1 MAVTEDVLV
10 RFKAQDNTGSAINS
24 IQGKLKKLQTENKRL
39 DLDRTLNTKYAGVD
53 TSGLDRYSVTQN
65 KNYQKWLANEDKL
78 TSKMQKNSNTI
89 SNLKQKEANTIAKAK
104 QKEADAIAKAQQ
116 KEANALAQT
125 KNSMS
130 QSFSKLDGAFSM
142 IGGLIGYEI
151 GAGLIE
157 AGRQAINASQQFDY
171 FAGRLGKSAQD
182 TQQFKQ
188 GINDLQKEFKKVNMT
203 SVGSTAMEIAVKN
216 GLQGTNDELMGI
228 SRMTAVMSS
237 TFKKEGRTEED
248 AILAVNDALDGQ
260 FRRLQEIGIKQDDL
274 IKNGWSGDLNDK
286 MGLVDAL
293 NKTMKDMGMEQTAK
307 DITSL
312 DDAWSA
318 LTVAGSKLIET
329 VLIPMMPAIM
339 AVLTGLTNMVSGFTD
354 MPQWVKDFASYGVM
368 AGAGIL
374 AIAYGA
380 SKLSGPL
387 SALKGF
393 GGIFGKI
400 FSTGGAAGGAG
411 GEASGKG
418 IVAMLKGLKG
428 FGRSLLSLVPD
439 IVMAAAAVAVIIA
452 VVFALAAEVIVL
464 TKGIQMLIDA
474 MKFGDIDLTDDIEG
488 LKKLGQAMWE
498 IASIMGA
505 MVIAN
510 VANIATQVTGG
521 VLNLAVSLATIKNA
535 YQKVADAVKEISGM
549 GDIDQGGLDKLKKM
563 GEALKAL
570 GEAST
575 GLQDVNNGMNI
586 DTAIN
591 DFVAWLTGGETDIG
605 ANIDTLISK
614 INEIAP
620 KLDALKNLPDIDQAG
635 VDKIRKIGDALNAI
649 GDAATSMK
657 GVQDGAIGSIM
668 DWFQGSLQDQ
678 IDKAIQVI
686 QDIAPKLQGLAG
698 IQIPDLTGVQRVAVG
713 LSYVKSAADQLVTF
727 SGFEIPEDVPDRVSR
742 AVDMIKQ
749 VANQLQGLGGT
760 NIGDVATI
768 LTQIQTAVQ
777 QIKDTLANANFNA
790 EGVNIG
796 NSLTTGVQSGLSG
809 LPGVVNDASN
819 NAVNTARGTL
829 TGGMQSAGSDAVNS
843 FRSGIQGMSDAMS
856 SEMNE
861 VQSAIQSGLDAAKQ
875 KASSGA
881 SEIVAA
887 FKSGAGIASPGYMY
901 WAMHGE
907 MGFIN
912 DILNSSAS
920 PLSQSAYNLANK
932 MTGAFNPNLSTDGFN
947 NGLSAGAVTGAGGG
961 GNTYYI
967 GEGAFHV
974 VVKDMTQKEAQGV
987 IVEAL
992 ESL

>member
-1 MAVTEDVLV
+1 MAISEDVLI
-10 RFKAQDNTGSAINS
+10 RFKGQDDTKSAINS
-24 IQGKLKKLQTENKRL
+24 VKSNIKQIEAQGTKANTQISNVSKKQADSVSKATNSMKDTFSRL
-39 DLDRTLNTKYAGVD
+39 DGVFSMMGGMIGYD
-53 TSGLDRYSVTQN
+53 IASGLV
-65 KNYQKWLANEDKL
+65 
-78 TSKMQKNSNTI
+78 
-89 SNLKQKEANTIAKAK
+89 
-104 QKEADAIAKAQQ
+104 
-116 KEANALAQT
+116 
-125 KNSMS
+125 
-130 QSFSKLDGAFSM
+130 
-142 IGGLIGYEI
+142 
-151 GAGLIE
+151 E

-260 FRRLQEIGIKQDDL
+260 FRRLQEIGIKQEDL
-274 IKNGWSGDLNDK
+274 TKNGWSGDLNDK
-286 MGLVDAL
+286 MGLVNAL
-293 NKTMKDMGMEQTAK
+293 NKTMKEMGYEETAK

-339 AVLTGLTNMVSGFTD
+339 AVLNGLTNMVSGFND
-354 MPQWVKDFASYGVM
+354 MPQWFKDLASYGVM
-368 AGAGIL
+368 GAAGIL
-374 AIAYGA
+374 GIAYAA
-380 SKLSGPL
+380 SKLSGVL
-387 SALKGF
+387 GSLKGF

-411 GEASGKG
+411 GSEASGKG

-428 FGRSLLSLVPD
+428 FGRALLGLVPD
-439 IVMAAAAVAVIIA
+439 IIMASAAVAVIIA

-498 IASIMGA
+498 IASILGA
-505 MVIAN
+505 MA
-510 VANIATQVTGG
+510 VANIANIVTQVTGG
-521 VLNLAVSLATIKNA
+521 VLNLAVGLKTIKDA
-535 YQKVADAVKEISGM
+535 YKKVADAVNEIKDM
-549 GDIDQGGLDKLKKM
+549 GDIDQGGLDKLRKLGDAMKSIGDVASGLQQVNGSM
-563 GEALKAL
+563 NVGEAI
-570 GEAST
+570 
-575 GLQDVNNGMNI
+575 NG
-586 DTAIN
+586 
-591 DFVAWLTGGETDIG
+591 FVAWLTGGETDIG
-605 ANIDTLISK
+605 ANIDNLMTK
-614 INEIAP
+614 VNEIAP
-620 KLDALKNLPDIDQAG
+620 KLDELKNLPDIDQAG
-635 VDKIRKIGDALNAI
+635 VDKIKKFGEVMKSIGE
-649 GDAATSMK
+649 AASSMQGMQG
-657 GVQDGAIGSIM
+657 GVVGSFM
-668 DWFQGSLQDQ
+668 DWWQGDIVSQV
-678 IDKAIQVI
+678 DKAIQAI
-686 QDIAPKLQGLAG
+686 QQIAPKLQGLEG
-698 IQIPDLTGVQRVAVG
+698 IQIPDLSGVQRVGVG
-713 LSYVKSAADQLVTF
+713 LSYLKGASDQLVQF
-727 SGFEIPEDVPDRVSR
+727 SGFVVPPDVATNVGN
-742 AVDMIKQ
+742 AVTAIKN
-749 VANQLQGLGGT
+749 VATQLQGLGGT
-760 NIGDVATI
+760 NVGDVATI

-777 QIKDTLANANFNA
+777 QIKDTLAAANFNA

-829 TGGMQSAGSDAVNS
+829 TSGMQSAGSESVNS
-843 FRSGIQGMSDAMS
+843 FRSGIQGMSDAMN
-856 SEMNE
+856 SEMGE
-861 VQSAIQSGLDAAKQ
+861 VQSAIDSGLSAAQGKI
-875 KASSGA
+875 KDGA
-881 SEIVAA
+881 AAIVSA
-887 FKSGAGIASPGYMY
+887 FKSGLNQGSPGDIYR
-901 WAMHGE
+901 AMVAE
-907 MGFIN
+907 MGWTN
-912 DILNSSAS
+912 DAIVKNQGMLTGSI
-920 PLSQSAYNLANK
+920 YNLANSL
-932 MTGAFNPNLSTDGFN
+932 TDAFNPNLSTGGFN
-947 NGLSAGAVTGAGGG
+947 SNLNTNAVTGAGGG

>member
-1 MAVTEDVLV
+1 MAISEDVLI
-10 RFKAQDNTGSAINS
+10 RFKGQDDTKSAINS
-24 IQGKLKKLQTENKRL
+24 VKSNIKQIEAQGTKANAQISNVSKKQAETVSKATNSMKNTFSRL
-39 DLDRTLNTKYAGVD
+39 DGV
-53 TSGLDRYSVTQN
+53 
-65 KNYQKWLANEDKL
+65 
-78 TSKMQKNSNTI
+78 
-89 SNLKQKEANTIAKAK
+89 
-104 QKEADAIAKAQQ
+104 
-116 KEANALAQT
+116 
-125 KNSMS
+125 
-130 QSFSKLDGAFSM
+130 FSM
-142 IGGLIGYEI
+142 MGGMIGYDI
-151 GAGLIE
+151 ANGLVE

-216 GLQGTNDELMGI
+216 GLQGTNDELLGI

-260 FRRLQEIGIKQDDL
+260 FRRLQEIGIKQEDL
-274 IKNGWSGDLNDK
+274 KKNGWNGDLNDK
-286 MGLVDAL
+286 MGLVNAL
-293 NKTMKDMGMEQTAK
+293 NKTMKDMGLEQTAK

-339 AVLTGLTNMVSGFTD
+339 GVLNGLTNMVSGFND
-354 MPQWVKDFASYGVM
+354 MPQWFKDLASYGVM

-374 AIAYGA
+374 TVAYAA
-380 SKLSGPL
+380 SKLSGVL
-387 SALKGF
+387 GGLKSF

-428 FGRSLLSLVPD
+428 FGRNLLALVPD
-439 IVMAAAAVAVIIA
+439 IIMAAGAVAVIIA

-464 TKGIQMLIDA
+464 TKGIQMLVDA
-474 MKFGDIDLTDDIEG
+474 MKFGDIDLSDDIEG

-505 MVIAN
+505 MAIAN

-521 VLNLAVSLATIKNA
+521 VLNLAVSLTTIKDA
-535 YQKVADAVKEISGM
+535 YQKVVNAVKEISSM

-563 GEALKAL
+563 GEALKSL
-570 GEAST
+570 GEASA
-575 GLQDVNNGMNI
+575 GLQQINGDMNI
-586 DTAIN
+586 GQAIN
-591 DFVAWLTGGETDIG
+591 GFVAMLTGGEADIG
-605 ANIDTLISK
+605 ANIDTLINK

-620 KLDALKNLPDIDQAG
+620 KLNSLASLPDIDQAG
-635 VDKIRKIGDALNAI
+635 VDKIKRFGEVMQSIGQ
-649 GDAATSMK
+649 AATSMQGIQG
-657 GVQDGAIGSIM
+657 GVVGSFM
-668 DWFQGSLQDQ
+668 DWWQGDIVAQV
-678 IDKAIQVI
+678 DKAIQAI
-686 QDIAPKLQGLAG
+686 QQIAPKLQGLAG
-698 IQIPDLTGVQRVAVG
+698 IQIPDLSGVQRVGVG
-713 LSYVKSAADQLVTF
+713 LSYLKGATNQLMQFT
-727 SGFEIPEDVPDRVSR
+727 GFIVPPDVATNVGN
-742 AVDMIKQ
+742 AVNAIKQ
-749 VANQLQGLGGT
+749 VATQLQGLQGT
-760 NIGDVATI
+760 NVGDVATI
-768 LTQIQTAVQ
+768 LTSIQTAID
-777 QIKDTLANANFNA
+777 QIKATLASANFNA

-796 NSLTTGVQSGLSG
+796 NSLTTGIQSGLSG

-829 TGGMQSAGSDAVNS
+829 TSGMQSAGSESVNS

-856 SEMNE
+856 SEMSE
-861 VQSAIQSGLDAAKQ
+861 VQSAISSGLSAAQ
-875 KASSGA
+875 SAAQQGA
-881 SEIVAA
+881 AAIVSA
-887 FKSGAGIASPGYMY
+887 FKSGLNQGSPGDIYR
-901 WAMHGE
+901 AMVAE
-907 MGFIN
+907 MGWTN
-912 DILNSSAS
+912 DAIVKNQGMLTNSIYS
-920 PLSQSAYNLANK
+920 LANGL
-932 MTGAFNPNLSTDGFN
+932 TNAFNPNLSTGGFN
-947 NGLSAGAVTGAGGG
+947 SNLNAGAVTGAGGG

>member
-1 MAVTEDVLV
+1 MAISEDVLI
-10 RFKAQDNTGSAINS
+10 RFKGQDDTKSAINS
-24 IQGKLKKLQTENKRL
+24 VKSNIKQIEAQGTKANTQISNVSKKQAESVSKATNSMKNTFSRL
-39 DLDRTLNTKYAGVD
+39 DGV
-53 TSGLDRYSVTQN
+53 
-65 KNYQKWLANEDKL
+65 
-78 TSKMQKNSNTI
+78 
-89 SNLKQKEANTIAKAK
+89 
-104 QKEADAIAKAQQ
+104 
-116 KEANALAQT
+116 
-125 KNSMS
+125 
-130 QSFSKLDGAFSM
+130 FSM
-142 IGGLIGYEI
+142 MGGMVGYDI
-151 GAGLIE
+151 ANGLVE

-216 GLQGTNDELMGI
+216 GLQGTNDELLGI

-260 FRRLQEIGIKQDDL
+260 FRRLQEIGIKQEDL
-274 IKNGWSGDLNDK
+274 KKNGWNGDLNDK
-286 MGLVDAL
+286 MGLVNAL
-293 NKTMKDMGMEQTAK
+293 NKTMKDMGLEQTAK

-339 AVLTGLTNMVSGFTD
+339 GVLNGLTNVVSGFND
-354 MPQWVKDFASYGVM
+354 MPQWFKDLASYGVM

-374 AIAYGA
+374 TVAYAA
-380 SKLSGPL
+380 SKLSGVL
-387 SALKGF
+387 GSLKGF
-393 GGIFGKI
+393 SGIFGKI
-400 FSTGGAAGGAG
+400 FSTGGAAGGAAG

-428 FGRSLLSLVPD
+428 FGRALIGLVPD
-439 IVMAAAAVAVIIA
+439 ILMASAAVAVIIA

-474 MKFGDIDLTDDIEG
+474 MKFGDIDLSDDIEG
-488 LKKLGQAMWE
+488 LKKLSQAMWE

-505 MVIAN
+505 MAIAN
-510 VANIATQVTGG
+510 VANLATQVTGG
-521 VLNLAVSLATIKNA
+521 VLNLAVSLTTIKDA
-535 YQKVADAVKEISGM
+535 YQKVVNAVKEISSM

-563 GEALKAL
+563 GEALKSL
-570 GEAST
+570 GEASM
-575 GLQDVNNGMNI
+575 GLQQVNGGMNI
-586 DTAIN
+586 GQALN
-591 DFVAWLTGGETDIG
+591 SFVAWLTGGEADIG
-605 ANIDTLISK
+605 ANIDTLINK

-620 KLDALKNLPDIDQAG
+620 KLNSLSSLPDIDQAG
-635 VDKIRKIGDALNAI
+635 VDKIRKFGEVMQSIGE
-649 GDAATSMK
+649 AATSMQ
-657 GVQDGAIGSIM
+657 GIQGGAIGSIM

-698 IQIPDLTGVQRVAVG
+698 IQIPDLSGVQRVGVG
-713 LSYVKSAADQLVTF
+713 LNYLKGATDQLMTFTGFVVPPDVATNVGNAVT
-727 SGFEIPEDVPDRVSR
+727 
-742 AVDMIKQ
+742 AIKN
-749 VANQLQGLGGT
+749 VATQLQGLQGT
-760 NIGDVATI
+760 NVGDVATI
-768 LTQIQTAVQ
+768 LTSIQTAIE
-777 QIKDTLANANFNA
+777 QIKATLASANFNA

-829 TGGMQSAGSDAVNS
+829 TSGMQSAGSESVNS

-856 SEMNE
+856 SEMSE
-861 VQSAIQSGLDAAKQ
+861 VQSAISSGLSAAQGAAKQ
-875 KASSGA
+875 GA
-881 SEIVAA
+881 AAIVSA
-887 FKSGAGIASPGYMY
+887 FKSGLNQGSPGDIYR
-901 WAMHGE
+901 AMVAE
-907 MGFIN
+907 MFWTN
-912 DILNSSAS
+912 DAIVKNQGMLTDSIYSLAS
-920 PLSQSAYNLANK
+920 GLTS
-932 MTGAFNPNLSTDGFN
+932 AFNPNLSTGGFN
-947 NGLSAGAVTGAGGG
+947 SSLSAGAVTGASGG

-974 VVKDMTQKEAQGV
+974 VVKDMTQKQAQGV

>member
-1 MAVTEDVLV
+1 MAISEDVLI
-10 RFKAQDNTGSAINS
+10 RFRGQDDTSSAINS
-24 IQGKLKKLQTENKRL
+24 VQSKIKQLQAQNAKLSSMSNGGNNLASAV
-39 DLDRTLNTKYAGVD
+39 NTK
-53 TSGLDRYSVTQN
+53 GLDRYTIAQN
-65 KNYQKWLANEDKL
+65 QAYQKWLANENNL
-78 TSKMQKNSNTI
+78 TAKMRKNSNEI
-89 SNLKQKEANTIAKAK
+89 SNLKKR
-104 QKEADAIAKAQQ
+104 EADTVSKA
-116 KEANALAQT
+116 NNT
-125 KNSMS
+125 MS
-130 QSFSKLDGAFSM
+130 QSFSRLDGAFSM
-142 IGGLIGYEI
+142 MGGLIGYEL

-203 SVGSTAMEIAVKN
+203 SVGATAMEIAVKN
-216 GLQGTNDELMGI
+216 GLQGTNDELLGI

-260 FRRLQEIGIKQDDL
+260 FRRLQEIGIKQEDL
-274 IKNGWSGDLNDK
+274 KKNGWNGDLNDK
-286 MGLVDAL
+286 MGLVNAL
-293 NKTMKDMGMEQTAK
+293 NKTMSEMGLDQTAK

-339 AVLTGLTNMVSGFTD
+339 AVLNGLTNVVSGFND
-354 MPQWVKDFASYGVM
+354 MPQWFKDLAAYGVM
-368 AGAGIL
+368 GAAGIL
-374 AIAYGA
+374 SIAYAA
-380 SKLSGPL
+380 SKLSGVL
-387 SALKGF
+387 GGLKGF

-400 FSTGGAAGGAG
+400 FSTGGAAGGGAG

-428 FGRSLLSLVPD
+428 FGRALLGLVPD
-439 IVMAAAAVAVIIA
+439 ILMAAGAVAVIIA
-452 VVFALAAEVIVL
+452 VVFALAAEVVVL

-474 MKFGDIDLTDDIEG
+474 MKFGDIDLSDDIEG

-505 MVIAN
+505 MAIAN

-521 VLNLAVSLATIKNA
+521 VLNLAVSLTTIKDA
-535 YQKVADAVKEISGM
+535 YQKVVNAVKEISSM

-563 GEALKAL
+563 GEALKSL

-575 GLQDVNNGMNI
+575 GLQQVNGGMNI
-586 DTAIN
+586 GQALN
-591 DFVAWLTGGETDIG
+591 SFVAMLTGGEADIG
-605 ANIDTLISK
+605 ANIDTLINK

-620 KLDALKNLPDIDQAG
+620 KLDALKNLPDIDSAG
-635 VDKIRKIGDALNAI
+635 VDKIRKFGEVMQSIGQT
-649 GDAATSMK
+649 ATSMQGIQG
-657 GVQDGAIGSIM
+657 GVVGSFM
-668 DWFQGSLQDQ
+668 DWWQGDIVAQV
-678 IDKAIQVI
+678 DKAIQAI
-686 QDIAPKLQGLAG
+686 QQIAPKLQGLAG
-698 IQIPDLTGVQRVAVG
+698 IQIPDLSGVQRVGVG
-713 LSYVKSAADQLVTF
+713 LSYLKGATNQLMQFTGFVVPPDVATNVGNAVT
-727 SGFEIPEDVPDRVSR
+727 
-742 AVDMIKQ
+742 AIKQ
-749 VANQLQGLGGT
+749 VATQLQGLQGT
-760 NIGDVATI
+760 NVGDVATI
-768 LTQIQTAVQ
+768 LTSIQTAIE
-777 QIKDTLANANFNA
+777 QIKATLASANFNA

-796 NSLTTGVQSGLSG
+796 NSLTTGIQSGLSG

-829 TGGMQSAGSDAVNS
+829 TSGMQSAGSESVNS

-856 SEMNE
+856 SEMSE
-861 VQSAIQSGLDAAKQ
+861 VQSAINSGLSAAQ
-875 KASSGA
+875 GA
-881 SEIVAA
+881 AQQGAAAIVSA
-887 FKSGAGIASPGYMY
+887 FKSGLNQGSPGDIYR
-901 WAMHGE
+901 AMVAE
-907 MGFIN
+907 MGWTN
-912 DILNSSAS
+912 DGIVKNQGMLTNSI
-920 PLSQSAYNLANK
+920 YRLANAL
-932 MTGAFNPNLSTDGFN
+932 TNAFNPSLSTGEFN
-947 NGLSAGAVTGAGGG
+947 SSLSAGAVTGASGG

>member
-10 RFKAQDNTGSAINS
+10 RFKAQDNTSSAINS
-24 IQGKLKKLQTENKRL
+24 IQGKIKKLQTENENL
-39 DLDRTLNTKYAGVD
+39 DLRRKWNAKGAGVD
-53 TSGLDRYSVTQN
+53 TSGLDRYSVTQD

-78 TSKMQKNSNTI
+78 TSKMQKNSNRI
-89 SNLKQKEANTIAKAK
+89 SNLKQKEADTIAKAK

-116 KEANALAQT
+116 KEANALA
-125 KNSMS
+125 N
-130 QSFSKLDGAFSM
+130 KLDGAFSM
-142 IGGLIGYEI
+142 IGGLVGYEI

-216 GLQGTNDELMGI
+216 GLQGTNEELLGI

-293 NKTMKDMGMEQTAK
+293 NKTMKDMGYEQTAK

-374 AIAYGA
+374 AIAYAA

-400 FSTGGAAGGAG
+400 FSTGGAAGGGAG

-498 IASIMGA
+498 IASILGA
-505 MVIAN
+505 MA
-510 VANIATQVTGG
+510 VANIANIVTQVTGG
-521 VLNLAVSLATIKNA
+521 VLNLAVGLSTIKDA
-535 YQKVADAVKEISGM
+535 YKKVADAVNEIKDM
-549 GDIDQGGLDKLKKM
+549 GDIDQGGLDKLRKLGDAMKSIGDVASGLQEVNGSM
-563 GEALKAL
+563 NVGEAI
-570 GEAST
+570 
-575 GLQDVNNGMNI
+575 NG
-586 DTAIN
+586 
-591 DFVAWLTGGETDIG
+591 FVAWLTGGETDIG
-605 ANIDTLISK
+605 TNIDNLMTK
-614 INEIAP
+614 VNEIAP
-620 KLDALKNLPDIDQAG
+620 KLDELKNLPDIDQAG
-635 VDKIRKIGDALNAI
+635 VDKIKKFGEVMKSIGE
-649 GDAATSMK
+649 AATSMQGMQG
-657 GVQDGAIGSIM
+657 GVVGSFMDWWQGSIVE
-668 DWFQGSLQDQ
+668 QV
-678 IDKAIQVI
+678 DKAVQAIQ
-686 QDIAPKLQGLAG
+686 QIAPKLQGLAG
-698 IQIPDLTGVQRVAVG
+698 IQIPDLSGVQRVGVG
-713 LSYVKSAADQLVTF
+713 LSYLKGASDQLVTF
-727 SGFEIPEDVPDRVSR
+727 SGFVVPPDVATNVGN
-742 AVDMIKQ
+742 AVTAIKN
-749 VANQLQGLGGT
+749 VATQLQGLQGT
-760 NIGDVATI
+760 NVGDVATI

-932 MTGAFNPNLSTDGFN
+932 LTGAFNPNLSTDGFN

>member
-1 MAVTEDVLV
+1 MVVSEEVLI
-10 RFKAQDNTGSAINS
+10 RFRGQDDTGSAINS
-24 IQGKLKKLQTENKRL
+24 VQSKIKQLQAQNAKLSSMSNGGNNLASAV
-39 DLDRTLNTKYAGVD
+39 NTK
-53 TSGLDRYSVTQN
+53 GLDRYTIAQN
-65 KNYQKWLANEDKL
+65 QAYQKWLANENNL
-78 TSKMQKNSNTI
+78 TAKMRKNSDEI
-89 SNLKQKEANTIAKAK
+89 ASLKKR
-104 QKEADAIAKAQQ
+104 EADTVSKA
-116 KEANALAQT
+116 NNT
-125 KNSMS
+125 MT

-142 IGGLIGYEI
+142 MGGLIGYEI
-151 GAGLIE
+151 GAGLVE

-171 FAGRLGKSAQD
+171 FASRLGKSAQD
-182 TQQFKQ
+182 TQQFKN

-203 SVGSTAMEIAVKN
+203 SVGATAMEIAVKN
-216 GLQGTNDELMGI
+216 GLQGTNEELMGI

-260 FRRLQEIGIKQDDL
+260 FRRLQEIGIKQEDL
-274 IKNGWSGDLNDK
+274 QKNGWNGDLNDK
-286 MGLVDAL
+286 MSLVNAL
-293 NKTMKDMGMEQTAK
+293 NKTMQQMGYEETAK
-307 DITSL
+307 DITNL

-318 LTVAGSKLIET
+318 LTVAGSKLIES

-339 AVLTGLTNMVSGFTD
+339 SVLNGLTNMVSGFND
-354 MPQWVKDFASYGVM
+354 MPDWFKNLASYGVM

-374 AIAYGA
+374 TVAYAA
-380 SKLSGPL
+380 SKLSGVL
-387 SALKGF
+387 GGLKGF
-393 GGIFGKI
+393 SGIFGKI
-400 FSTGGAAGGAG
+400 FSTGGVAGGAG

-428 FGRSLLSLVPD
+428 FGRALIGLVPD
-439 IVMAAAAVAVIIA
+439 IIMASAAVAVIIA

-474 MKFGDIDLTDDIEG
+474 MKFGDIDLSDDIEG

-505 MVIAN
+505 MAIAN

-521 VLNLAVSLATIKNA
+521 VLNLAVSLTTIKDA
-535 YQKVADAVKEISGM
+535 YQKVVNAVKEISNM

-563 GEALKAL
+563 GEALKSL
-570 GEAST
+570 GEASA
-575 GLQDVNNGMNI
+575 GLQQINGDMNVGS
-586 DTAIN
+586 AIN
-591 DFVAWLTGGETDIG
+591 NFVAILTGGEADIG
-605 ANIDTLISK
+605 ANIDTLITK

-635 VDKIRKIGDALNAI
+635 VDKIKKFGEVMKSIGE
-649 GDAATSMK
+649 AASSMQGMQG
-657 GVQDGAIGSIM
+657 GVVGSFMDWWQGSIVE
-668 DWFQGSLQDQ
+668 QV
-678 IDKAIQVI
+678 DKAVQAIQ
-686 QDIAPKLQGLAG
+686 QIAPKLQGLAG
-698 IQIPDLTGVQRVAVG
+698 IQIPDLSGVQRVGVG
-713 LSYVKSAADQLVTF
+713 LSYLKGATDQLMTFTGFVVPPDVATNVGNAVTA
-727 SGFEIPEDVPDRVSR
+727 IRN
-742 AVDMIKQ
+742 
-749 VANQLQGLGGT
+749 VATQLQGLQGT
-760 NIGDVATI
+760 NVGDVATI
-768 LTQIQTAVQ
+768 LTSIQTAIE
-777 QIKDTLANANFNA
+777 QIKATLASANFNA

-829 TGGMQSAGSDAVNS
+829 TSGMQSAGSESVNS

-861 VQSAIQSGLDAAKQ
+861 VQSAISSGLSAAQ
-875 KASSGA
+875 GA
-881 SEIVAA
+881 AQQGAAAIVSA
-887 FKSGAGIASPGYMY
+887 FKSGLNQGSPGDIYR
-901 WAMHGE
+901 AMVAE
-907 MGFIN
+907 MGWTN
-912 DILNSSAS
+912 DAIIGGQGMLTNSIYS
-920 PLSQSAYNLANK
+920 LANGL
-932 MTGAFNPNLSTDGFN
+932 TNAFNPNLSTNGFN
-947 NGLSAGAVTGAGGG
+947 SSLSAGAVTGASGG

>member
-1 MAVTEDVLV
+1 MAISEEVLIK
-10 RFKAQDNTGSAINS
+10 FKGQDDTKSAINS
-24 IQGKLKKLQTENKRL
+24 VKSNIKQIEAQGTKANTKISNVSKKQAETVSKATNSMKNTFSRL
-39 DLDRTLNTKYAGVD
+39 DGV
-53 TSGLDRYSVTQN
+53 
-65 KNYQKWLANEDKL
+65 
-78 TSKMQKNSNTI
+78 
-89 SNLKQKEANTIAKAK
+89 
-104 QKEADAIAKAQQ
+104 
-116 KEANALAQT
+116 
-125 KNSMS
+125 
-130 QSFSKLDGAFSM
+130 FSM
-142 IGGLIGYEI
+142 MGGMVGYDI
-151 GAGLIE
+151 ANGLVE

-188 GINDLQKEFKKVNMT
+188 GVNDLQKEFKKVNMT

-216 GLQGTNDELMGI
+216 GLQGTNDELLGI

-260 FRRLQEIGIKQDDL
+260 FRRLQEIGIKQEDL
-274 IKNGWSGDLNDK
+274 TKNGWNGDLNDK
-286 MGLVDAL
+286 MGLVNAL
-293 NKTMKDMGMEQTAK
+293 NKTMKDMGYEETAK

-339 AVLTGLTNMVSGFTD
+339 GVLNGLTNVVSGFND
-354 MPQWVKDFASYGVM
+354 MPQWFKDLASYGVM

-374 AIAYGA
+374 TVAYAA
-380 SKLSGPL
+380 SKLSGVL
-387 SALKGF
+387 GSLKGF
-393 GGIFGKI
+393 SGIFGKI
-400 FSTGGAAGGAG
+400 FSTGGATGGAAG

-428 FGRSLLSLVPD
+428 FGRALIGLVPD
-439 IVMAAAAVAVIIA
+439 ILMASAAVAVIIA

-474 MKFGDIDLTDDIEG
+474 MKFGDIDLSDDIEG

-505 MVIAN
+505 MTIAN

-521 VLNLAVSLATIKNA
+521 VLNLAVSLTTIKDA
-535 YQKVADAVKEISGM
+535 YQKVVNAVKEISGM

-563 GEALKAL
+563 GEALKSLA
-570 GEAST
+570 ESSAS
-575 GLQDVNNGMNI
+575 LQQINGDMNVSS
-586 DTAIN
+586 AIN
-591 DFVAWLTGGETDIG
+591 NFVAMLTGGEADIG
-605 ANIDTLISK
+605 ANIDTLINK

-620 KLDALKNLPDIDQAG
+620 KLDDLKNLPDIDSAG
-635 VDKIRKIGDALNAI
+635 VDKIRKFGEVMQSIGQT
-649 GDAATSMK
+649 ATSMQGIQG
-657 GVQDGAIGSIM
+657 GVVGSFM
-668 DWFQGSLQDQ
+668 DWWQGDIVAQV
-678 IDKAIQVI
+678 DKAIQAI
-686 QDIAPKLQGLAG
+686 QQIAPKLQGLAG
-698 IQIPDLTGVQRVAVG
+698 IQIPDLSGVQRVGVG
-713 LSYVKSAADQLVTF
+713 LNYLKGATDQLMTFTGFVVPPDVATNVGNAVT
-727 SGFEIPEDVPDRVSR
+727 
-742 AVDMIKQ
+742 AIKN
-749 VANQLQGLGGT
+749 VATQLQGLQGT
-760 NIGDVATI
+760 NVGDVATI
-768 LTQIQTAVQ
+768 LTSIQTAIE
-777 QIKDTLANANFNA
+777 QIKATLASANFNA

-819 NAVNTARGTL
+819 NAVNTAKGTL
-829 TGGMQSAGSDAVNS
+829 TSGMQSAGSESVNS

-856 SEMNE
+856 SEMSE
-861 VQSAIQSGLDAAKQ
+861 VQSAISSGLSAAQ
-875 KASSGA
+875 GA
-881 SEIVAA
+881 AQQGAAAIVSA
-887 FKSGAGIASPGYMY
+887 FKSGLNQGSPGDIYR
-901 WAMHGE
+901 AMVAE
-907 MGFIN
+907 MAWTN
-912 DILNSSAS
+912 DAIIGGQGMLTNSI
-920 PLSQSAYNLANK
+920 YNLANGL
-932 MTGAFNPNLSTDGFN
+932 TNAFNPNLSTGGFN
-947 NGLSAGAVTGAGGG
+947 SNLNQGVVTGAGGS

>member
-1 MAVTEDVLV
+1 MAISEDVLIK
-10 RFKAQDNTGSAINS
+10 FTGRDDTKSAINS
-24 IQGKLKKLQTENKRL
+24 VKSNIKQIEAQGTKANTQISNVSKKQAETVSKATNSMKDTFSRL
-39 DLDRTLNTKYAGVD
+39 DGV
-53 TSGLDRYSVTQN
+53 
-65 KNYQKWLANEDKL
+65 
-78 TSKMQKNSNTI
+78 
-89 SNLKQKEANTIAKAK
+89 
-104 QKEADAIAKAQQ
+104 
-116 KEANALAQT
+116 
-125 KNSMS
+125 
-130 QSFSKLDGAFSM
+130 FSM
-142 IGGLIGYEI
+142 MGGMIGYDI
-151 GAGLIE
+151 ANGLVE

-216 GLQGTNDELMGI
+216 GLQGTNDELLGI

-293 NKTMKDMGMEQTAK
+293 NKTMKDMGYEETAK

-354 MPQWVKDFASYGVM
+354 MPQWIKDLASYGVM

-374 AIAYGA
+374 AIAYAA

-400 FSTGGAAGGAG
+400 FSTDGAAGGAG

-428 FGRSLLSLVPD
+428 FGRALLGLVPD
-439 IVMAAAAVAVIIA
+439 IIMASAAVAVIIA

-498 IASIMGA
+498 IASILGA
-505 MVIAN
+505 MA
-510 VANIATQVTGG
+510 VANIANIVTQVTGG
-521 VLNLAVSLATIKNA
+521 VLNLAVGLSTIKDA
-535 YQKVADAVKEISGM
+535 YKKVADAVNELKNM
-549 GDIDQGGLDKLKKM
+549 GDIDQGGLDKLRKLGDAMKSIGDVASGLQQVNGSM
-563 GEALKAL
+563 NVGEAI
-570 GEAST
+570 
-575 GLQDVNNGMNI
+575 NG
-586 DTAIN
+586 
-591 DFVAWLTGGETDIG
+591 FVAWLTGGETDIG
-605 ANIDTLISK
+605 TNIDNLMTK

-620 KLDALKNLPDIDQAG
+620 KLDALKDLPDIDQAG
-635 VDKIRKIGDALNAI
+635 VDKIKKFGEVMKSIGE
-649 GDAATSMK
+649 AASSMQGMQG
-657 GVQDGAIGSIM
+657 GVVGSFM
-668 DWFQGSLQDQ
+668 DWWQGDIVAQV
-678 IDKAIQVI
+678 DKAIQAI
-686 QDIAPKLQGLAG
+686 QQIAPKLQGLEG
-698 IQIPDLTGVQRVAVG
+698 IQIPDLSGVQRVGVG
-713 LSYVKSAADQLVTF
+713 LSYLKGASDQLVTF
-727 SGFEIPEDVPDRVSR
+727 SGFVVPPDVATNVGN
-742 AVDMIKQ
+742 AVTAIKN
-749 VANQLQGLGGT
+749 VATQLQGLQGT
-760 NIGDVATI
+760 NVGDVATI
-768 LTQIQTAVQ
+768 LTQIQTAID
-777 QIKDTLANANFNA
+777 QIKTTLANANFNA

-829 TGGMQSAGSDAVNS
+829 TSGMQSAGSESVNS

-856 SEMNE
+856 SEMSE
-861 VQSAIQSGLDAAKQ
+861 VQSAISSGLSAAQ
-875 KASSGA
+875 GKAQEGA
-881 SEIVAA
+881 AAIVSA
-887 FKSGAGIASPGYMY
+887 FKSGLNQGSPGDIYR
-901 WAMHGE
+901 AMVAE
-907 MGFIN
+907 MGWTN
-912 DILNSSAS
+912 DAIVKNQGMLTNSIYS
-920 PLSQSAYNLANK
+920 LANGL
-932 MTGAFNPNLSTDGFN
+932 TNAFNPNLSTNGFN
-947 NGLSAGAVTGAGGG
+947 SNLNTNAVTGAGGG

-967 GEGAFHV
+967 GAGAFEIT
-974 VVKDMTQKEAQGV
+974 VKDMTKQECQGI

-992 ESL
+992 EDL

>member
-1 MAVTEDVLV
+1 MAITEEILL
-10 RFKAQDNTGSAINS
+10 RFRGQDDTGSAINS
-24 IQGKLKKLQTENKRL
+24 VQSKIKQLQAQNASLNKMSNGGNHLARE
-39 DLDRTLNTKYAGVD
+39 VD
-53 TSGLDRYSVTQN
+53 TRGLDRYTIAQN
-65 KNYQKWLANEDKL
+65 QAYQKWLANENNL
-78 TSKMQKNSNTI
+78 TSKMRKNSNEI
-89 SNLKQKEANTIAKAK
+89 SNLKK
-104 QKEADAIAKAQQ
+104 KEADIVSKS
-116 KEANALAQT
+116 NNT
-125 KNSMS
+125 MS
-130 QSFSKLDGAFSM
+130 QSFSRLDGAVSM
-142 IGGLIGYEI
+142 MSGLIGYEI

-216 GLQGTNDELMGI
+216 GLQGTNDELLGI

-260 FRRLQEIGIKQDDL
+260 FRRLQEIGIKQEDL
-274 IKNGWSGDLNDK
+274 KKNGWNGDLNDK
-286 MGLVDAL
+286 MGLVNAL
-293 NKTMKDMGMEQTAK
+293 NKTMKDMGYEETAK

-339 AVLTGLTNMVSGFTD
+339 SVLNGLTNMVSGFND
-354 MPQWVKDFASYGVM
+354 MPQWFKDLASYGVM

-374 AIAYGA
+374 TVAYAA
-380 SKLSGPL
+380 SKLSGVL
-387 SALKGF
+387 GGLKGF
-393 GGIFGKI
+393 SGIFGKI

-428 FGRSLLSLVPD
+428 FGRNLLALVPD
-439 IVMAAAAVAVIIA
+439 IIMAAGAVAVIIA

-464 TKGIQMLIDA
+464 TKGIQMLVDA
-474 MKFGDIDLTDDIEG
+474 MKFGDIDLSDDIEG

-505 MVIAN
+505 MAIAN

-521 VLNLAVSLATIKNA
+521 VLNLAVSLTTIKDA
-535 YQKVADAVKEISGM
+535 YQKVVNAVKEISSM

-563 GEALKAL
+563 GEALKSL
-570 GEAST
+570 GEASA
-575 GLQDVNNGMNI
+575 GLQQINGDMNI
-586 DTAIN
+586 GQAIN
-591 DFVAWLTGGETDIG
+591 GFVAMLTGGEADIG
-605 ANIDTLISK
+605 ANIDTLINK

-620 KLDALKNLPDIDQAG
+620 KLDALKNLPDIDSAG
-635 VDKIRKIGDALNAI
+635 VDKIRKFGEVMQSIGQT
-649 GDAATSMK
+649 ATSMQGIQG
-657 GVQDGAIGSIM
+657 GVVGSFM
-668 DWFQGSLQDQ
+668 DWWQGDIVAQV
-678 IDKAIQVI
+678 DKAIQAI
-686 QDIAPKLQGLAG
+686 QQIAPKLQGLAG
-698 IQIPDLTGVQRVAVG
+698 IQIPDLSGVQRVGVG
-713 LSYVKSAADQLVTF
+713 LSYLKGATDQLMQFT
-727 SGFEIPEDVPDRVSR
+727 GFVVPPDVATKVGN
-742 AVDMIKQ
+742 AVNAIKQ
-749 VANQLQGLGGT
+749 VATQLQGLQGT
-760 NIGDVATI
+760 NVGDVATI
-768 LTQIQTAVQ
+768 LTSIQTAID
-777 QIKDTLANANFNA
+777 QIKATLASANFNA

-796 NSLTTGVQSGLSG
+796 NSLTTGIQSGLSG

-829 TGGMQSAGSDAVNS
+829 TSGMQSAGSESVNS

-856 SEMNE
+856 SEMSE
-861 VQSAIQSGLDAAKQ
+861 VQSAISSGLSAAQ
-875 KASSGA
+875 GA
-881 SEIVAA
+881 AQQGAAAIVSA
-887 FKSGAGIASPGYMY
+887 FKSGLNQGSPGDIYR
-901 WAMHGE
+901 AMVAE
-907 MGFIN
+907 MGWTN
-912 DILNSSAS
+912 DAIVKNQGMLTNSIYS
-920 PLSQSAYNLANK
+920 LANGL
-932 MTGAFNPNLSTDGFN
+932 TNAFNPNLSTGGFN
-947 NGLSAGAVTGAGGG
+947 SNLNTNAVTGAGGG

-967 GEGAFHV
+967 GAGAFEIT
-974 VVKDMTQKEAQGV
+974 VKDMTQKEAQGV